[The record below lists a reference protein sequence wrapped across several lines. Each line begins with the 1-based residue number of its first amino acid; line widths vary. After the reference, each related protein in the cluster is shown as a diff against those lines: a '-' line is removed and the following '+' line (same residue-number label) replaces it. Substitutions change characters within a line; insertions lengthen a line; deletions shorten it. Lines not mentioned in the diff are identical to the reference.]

1 MSDDATM
8 RSWPPGRS
16 PARLSRPLR
25 SFLALIGAGFRRYS
39 TYRQA
44 TIAGIFTNTVF
55 GFLNCSVL
63 LAVAHGRGGA
73 VAGYDARQL
82 VTLVWINQGLFA
94 TVGAWSDIGLAD
106 RIRSGDVVAD
116 LLRPIH
122 PLLNYLGGDLGRAGF
137 QAITR
142 SAVPT
147 VVGALAFTLYLP
159 HRLTTYPLFAVS
171 VFFGVLISFAC
182 RYLVQAC
189 AFWLLDVRGPTVA
202 FVVLVSLV
210 GGQYFPI
217 RFLPGWLVWTIWL
230 GTPFPSLQQA
240 PVDVFVERVSLPAQ
254 VGLLAVQAFWA
265 AVTLAAGTVVQRA
278 AERRLVVQGG

>member
-1 MSDDATM
+1 MLGFDRYTSFM
-8 RSWPPGRS
+8 RS
-16 PARLSRPLR
+16 
-25 SFLALIGAGFRRYS
+25 FFALIGAGFRRYS

-63 LAVAHGRGGA
+63 LAVVHARGGP
-73 VAGYDARQL
+73 VAGYNASQL
-82 VTLVWINQGLFA
+82 VTLVWINQGLLA
-94 TVGAWSDIGLAD
+94 TVGAWSDVGLAD

-122 PLLNYLGGDLGRAGF
+122 PVLNYLGGDLGRAGF
-137 QAITR
+137 QALTR
-142 SAVPT
+142 STVPM
-147 VVGALAFTLYLP
+147 VIGALAFPLYAP
-159 HRLTTYPLFAVS
+159 QRLTTYPLFGLS
-171 VFFGVLISFAC
+171 VLLGVLVSFAC

-189 AFWLLDVRGPTVA
+189 AFWLLDVRGPMVA
-202 FVVLVSLV
+202 FLVLSSLL
-210 GGQYFPI
+210 GGQYLPI

-240 PVDVFVERVSLPAQ
+240 PVDVFVERVSLPVQ
-254 VGLLAVQAFWA
+254 VGLVAVQGFWA
-265 AVTLAAGTVVQRA
+265 VVAFVACARVQRA